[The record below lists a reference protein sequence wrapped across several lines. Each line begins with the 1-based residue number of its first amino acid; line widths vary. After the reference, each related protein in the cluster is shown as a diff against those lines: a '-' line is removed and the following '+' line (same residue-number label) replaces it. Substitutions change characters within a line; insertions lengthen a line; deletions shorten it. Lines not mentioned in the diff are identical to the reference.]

1 MLNAINAST
10 GWLHT
15 GDPALLLHTD
25 RLFDS
30 LREKMADGWF
40 DKLLRELFAP
50 APVQVVQVPTLP
62 GKDEENAPVRTDG
75 KLVLEHPLTAADLG
89 DGAKTAP
96 GTRELLA
103 GAQLLHHPSA
113 GSLYLNFYY
122 DLGNVKPEDMQ
133 YLDLLTDVLDEL
145 DRQWSWAA
153 SGCMTP
159 FSPARRQ
166 KRPLPGC

>member
-1 MLNAINAST
+1 M
-10 GWLHT
+10 
-15 GDPALLLHTD
+15 
-25 RLFDS
+25 
-30 LREKMADGWF
+30 
-40 DKLLRELFAP
+40 
-50 APVQVVQVPTLP
+50 PTLP

-96 GTRELLA
+96 ETRELLA

-145 DRQWSWAA
+145 DSSKHTARQLNTLRSTWLGDSRVQLDWAA
-153 SGCMTP
+153 GGCTLPCQAEPVPEPSGTQ
-159 FSPARRQ
+159 S
-166 KRPLPGC
+166 G